1 MESPGNECKAG
12 GDGVSLGTQ
21 ETYRVS
27 RDVGGLA
34 KEAKEAVW
42 EETQRHNGLVVFRV
56 VACVLSTSH
65 GTDRDTEHRKDVLFC
80 GGGGYGEKK
89 AA

>member
-1 MESPGNECKAG
+1 MSVRWVVMEF
-12 GDGVSLGTQ
+12 SLGTQ

-27 RDVGGLA
+27 RDVGGPQGS
-34 KEAKEAVW
+34 KGSSVGRDPEI
-42 EETQRHNGLVVFRV
+42 HNGLVVFRV

-65 GTDRDTEHRKDVLFC
+65 GTDGDTELQKGCPCEVVAK
-80 GGGGYGEKK
+80 EQKK